1 MTSRILQIH
10 PDDNL
15 IVALET
21 LDKGTLIE
29 FNGASIELLD
39 EIPAKHK
46 FSLVDFVAGEHATMY
61 GVTVGKALNEIKSGT
76 RITVNNLVHD
86 SDAFSDRSGEYTWNP
101 PNVDSWKTK
110 TFKGFLRPDG
120 RAGTANHWLV
130 IPLVFCENR
139 NVSLLRDTLQD
150 VLGYDRCHDYK
161 NFAQGLAG
169 AYAQGSD
176 PTTVKL
182 GSSEVANTR
191 LFPNVDGVKF
201 LLHDGGCGGTRTDSD
216 TLCQLLAGYI
226 NHPNVAGATVFSLGC
241 QNAQVSILQEEIKK
255 VNPNFDKPLIVL
267 EQQKEESEEVLIEKA
282 LRNTF
287 AGLAQANQ
295 ARRSDVPISKL
306 CFGVECGGSDGFSGI
321 SANPLMGRVIDRLVA
336 VGGTG
341 ILSEFPELCGVEQQI
356 VNRCVSDDLVERFT
370 GLIKAYKASAAK
382 VGASFD
388 MNPSP
393 GNIKDGLITDA
404 MKSCGAS
411 LKGGSAPIQGV
422 YDYPQVVT
430 TSGLNLLCT
439 PGNDVES
446 TTALAGAGAHL
457 ILFSTGLGTPTGNPI
472 IPVIKVSSNTV
483 LSKRLNDIID
493 FNAGDIIDGIKS
505 LDELAEEL
513 LALCIETCSGDYQT
527 KCQRLG
533 QDDFLPWKRG
543 ISL

>member
-1 MTSRILQIH
+1 MTSKILKIH
-10 PDDNL
+10 PKDNL
-15 IVALET
+15 IVALKT
-21 LDKGTLIE
+21 LSKGDLIDVDGVE
-29 FNGASIELLD
+29 IELLD

-46 FSLVDFVAGEHATMY
+46 FSLIDFSEGEHATMY
-61 GVTVGKALNEIKSGT
+61 GVTVGKALKPISKGA
-76 RITVNNLVHD
+76 RITVDNLVHD
-86 SDAFSDRSGEYTWNP
+86 SDAFSDRSGDYQWEA

-110 TFKGFLRPDG
+110 TFKGFERSDG

-139 NVSLLRDTLQD
+139 NVSILRDTLQD

-161 NFAQGLAG
+161 AFAQDLAV
-169 AYAQGSD
+169 AYAADQD
-176 PTTVKL
+176 PTRVKL
-182 GSSEVANTR
+182 GSSQKAKNR

-216 TLCQLLAGYI
+216 TLCKLLAGYI
-226 NHPNVAGATVFSLGC
+226 DHPNVAGATVFSLGC
-241 QNAQVSILQEEIKK
+241 QNAQVSILQDEIKK

-267 EQQKEESEEVLIEKA
+267 EQQKTESEEALIEKA
-282 LRNTF
+282 LRHTF
-287 AGLAQANQ
+287 AGLAKANQ
-295 ARRSDVPISKL
+295 AERTDQALSKL

-336 VGGTG
+336 LGGTG

-356 VNRCVSDDLVERFT
+356 VNRCVSDDLAERFT

-422 YDYPQVVT
+422 YDYPEVVKGK
-430 TSGLNLLCT
+430 GLNLLCT

-446 TTALAGAGAHL
+446 TTALAGSGAHL

-483 LSKRLNDIID
+483 LSKRLEDIID
-493 FNAGDIIDGIKS
+493 FNAGDIIDGKKS
-505 LDELAEEL
+505 LDDLAEEL
-513 LALCIETCSGDYQT
+513 LALCVEACSGDYET
-527 KCQRLG
+527 KSQRLG

-543 ISL
+543 VSL